1 MTAVLS
7 ARSMTESAI
16 RPNTSSFQQWWVL
29 TARTLVPAL
38 RSADMPTQAVASA
51 LFTAQFYLP
60 LKNFMGPFIGGMS
73 SYAQFLMA
81 AIAIQA
87 IAFAAVSAALRSAL
101 DSVQGINRRFK
112 ALPVG
117 RLIPLASRM
126 TASMCRITVALTVAI
141 ICGHIIGF
149 QFYGGILHTVGFVLF
164 ALLMGA
170 VLALLGD
177 LIGAWNQNPEATMP
191 IMLVPQLIFGLLS
204 TSIQPVDRF
213 PEWIQ
218 PFIRNN
224 PTTHFA
230 NTLRAL
236 GGDSTTAAP
245 AVSWE
250 VVGPGL
256 AWAFGLIAVLLPLHF
271 YVASKRK

>member
-1 MTAVLS
+1 MTAVLAS
-7 ARSMTESAI
+7 QRAI
-16 RPNTSSFQQWWVL
+16 RPATSAFQQWWVL
-29 TARTLVPAL
+29 TARTLVPAF
-38 RSADMPTQAVASA
+38 RGADMPTQAIASA
-51 LFTAQFYLP
+51 LFTAQFYIP

-73 SYAQFLMA
+73 SYAQYLMA

-87 IAFAAVSAALRSAL
+87 IAFAAVSAAFRSAV

-112 ALPVG
+112 ALPLG

-126 TASMCRITVALTVAI
+126 TASMCRVSIALTVSI
-141 ICGHIIGF
+141 ICGHVIGF
-149 QFYGGILHTVGFVLF
+149 RFYGGTSHAVGFVLF

-170 VLALLGD
+170 MLALLGD

-204 TSIQPVDRF
+204 TSLQPVDRF
-213 PEWIQ
+213 PDWIQ

-224 PTTHFA
+224 PVTHFA

-245 AVSWE
+245 PVTWA
-250 VVGPGL
+250 VVGLGV
-256 AWAFGLIAVLLPLHF
+256 AWAVGLIAILLPLHF
-271 YVASKRK
+271 YVASRRR